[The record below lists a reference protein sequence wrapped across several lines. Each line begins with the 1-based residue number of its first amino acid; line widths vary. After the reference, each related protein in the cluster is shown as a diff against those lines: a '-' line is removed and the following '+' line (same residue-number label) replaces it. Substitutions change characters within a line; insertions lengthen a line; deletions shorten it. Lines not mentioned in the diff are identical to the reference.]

1 MQFCSDEFSSSCSSQ
16 NPGWAC
22 SINFSRGPLAS
33 FRPGQP
39 PQKCSSHPPPCLNYM
54 SYMIFLPQECR
65 HTCQSQSAMGLLP
78 LSGWP
83 AEICALSLLFS
94 VCMYPSAEH
103 ALLQNYYFQLVMVTM
118 CLNVAWHYW
127 NSLETPMKS
136 VYFRVDIVQKQYC
149 LLHNRSSILGEWLF
163 FKLRRMTECIPILTR
178 AGYEYNI
185 LSE

>member
-1 MQFCSDEFSSSCSSQ
+1 MNFSSSCR
-16 NPGWAC
+16 NPNPDWAC
-22 SINFSRGPLAS
+22 FKNLSRGYLAS
-33 FRPGQP
+33 FTPGQP
-39 PQKCSSHPPPCLNYM
+39 TQKCSSSSTMPELHVLHELSSTGRQTYLPISICNRAVPPFRWASRDLCTFTLVFC
-54 SYMIFLPQECR
+54 I
-65 HTCQSQSAMGLLP
+65 
-78 LSGWP
+78 
-83 AEICALSLLFS
+83 
-94 VCMYPSAEH
+94 YPSVEH

-127 NSLETPMKS
+127 NSLETSLKS